1 MMEIMKGF
9 PFFTIFCIG
18 LLRFSEPVAFCSLFP
33 YIYRYIKQFGVP
45 DESVAI
51 YSGYLSS
58 IFPLTQFFFSV
69 PLGHISD
76 RYGYKPVVIFGLLG
90 TAFAMLIFGFAGS
103 YKVAFIARMLM
114 GAVNSNVAILR
125 TMIGSVVKDRNHQAI
140 AFLIIPLLYNVG
152 SVIGPMIG
160 GSPLLV
166 PSGSLPEDPS
176 SYQEFIHQHPFAM
189 PNIVVAIFILLST
202 TIGILFIKETNPRA
216 TYRDYGSELGDMI
229 LKKLGFD
236 PEIKTSDLNSD
247 TTQIEGLETEESPLI
262 RDVFESIESDED
274 SDDSA
279 SVGPMSPRIANMVR
293 RYSEHS
299 SIREISTNYQILTPP
314 VIHSIFANLILFFH
328 LTIQA
333 EFFPVFL
340 AGPKPKMLKFPF
352 TMSGGFDLSITEI
365 GNILALTGFSG
376 IATMLFFPVLDR
388 YFKSSIIYQVSILPL
403 PLIFFSIPFVMFT
416 IPEYSHYSSKV
427 HIYLLYS
434 LSILYELLICIAIP
448 VIALMIHRVAPPK
461 HKGLVN
467 SIALSMSSLARSMG
481 PMVWG
486 YLMSYFDSINFG
498 GGSWF
503 ILSGICLIAVVQSF
517 FLIDHEEHEE

>member
-1 MMEIMKGF
+1 MKGF
-9 PFFTIFCIG
+9 PYLTVFCIG

-76 RYGYKPVVIFGLLG
+76 RYGCKPVVVFGLLG
-90 TAFAMLIFGFAGS
+90 TAVAMLVFGFAS
-103 YKVAFIARMLM
+103 SFKVAFIARMLM
-114 GAVNSNVAILR
+114 GAVNSNIAILR
-125 TMIGSVVKDRNHQAI
+125 TMIGSVVKDRNQQAI
-140 AFLIIPLLYNVG
+140 AFLVIPLLYNVG

-160 GSPLLV
+160 GNTLLV
-166 PSGSLPEDPS
+166 PSGKPLPEDPS
-176 SYQEFIHQHPFAM
+176 SYQKFIHEHPFAM
-189 PNIVVAIFILLST
+189 PNIVVAVFIVLST
-202 TIGILFIKETNPRA
+202 TFGILFLKETNPRA
-216 TYRDYGSELGDMI
+216 TYRDYGAELGDKI
-229 LKKLGFD
+229 LLKLGFE
-236 PEIKTSDLNSD
+236 PEIKRGPSNIS
-247 TTQIEGLETEESPLI
+247 QQPPQVVNEESRLI
-262 RDVFESIESDED
+262 EDVFESIESDED
-274 SDDSA
+274 SDGSA
-279 SVGPMSPRIANMVR
+279 SVGAMSPRIANTVR

-299 SIREISTNYQILTPP
+299 SIAEITTNYKILTAP
-314 VIHSIFANLILFFH
+314 VIHSIFANVILFFH

-333 EFFPVFL
+333 EFYPVFL
-340 AGPKPKMLKFPF
+340 AGPKPEVLKFPF
-352 TMSGGFDLSITEI
+352 TMSGGFDLSITKI
-365 GNILALTGFSG
+365 GNILALTGFCG

-388 YFKSSIIYQVSILPL
+388 YFKSSIIYQVSISPL
-403 PLIFFSIPFVMFT
+403 PLIFFSLPFVMFT
-416 IPEYSHYSSKV
+416 IPEYSNYSPKV
-427 HIYLLYS
+427 HMILLYAI
-434 LSILYELLICIAIP
+434 SILYELLICVAIP

-467 SIALSMSSLARSMG
+467 SIALSLSSLARSTG

-503 ILSGICLIAVVQSF
+503 ILSGICLIALVQSF
-517 FLIDHEEHEE
+517 FLIDEEHDEHEE